1 MRTLIILF
9 FLGIKTLVFTQGI
22 AFETD
27 WKTAREKAKKGKK
40 LIFVDYYADWSSDLY
55 RFTKLIYS
63 DSTIGDYFNQNF
75 IAVKINA
82 EKEDG
87 KRLSDAYNLNLS
99 PRFLFIHADNLDV
112 ISKEFVSNN
121 RQAFFETA
129 KKAFQYKDITPLSIL
144 QKKYDGGQRDKAFL
158 ENLMQRKSLCGINV
172 KEEMKVYL
180 QSFELDELSATI
192 YDYHKYFVK
201 IDFKSSDYAFFKNAK
216 RKKQISNFFIGGI
229 LGGSIGNELD
239 SVYKNKDFTLFNRLL
254 NEIRINESPQKVD
267 YYKTKY
273 AQGDTNNVL
282 GLFNMTKRY
291 IETYLKTDS
300 VWEVHRQ
307 DSLYFADMLKP
318 HYDNEDSLRQYMI
331 KTNGFD
337 FFDDFQESYKHQ
349 KASLRASSIA
359 EIIEP
364 LLLRLKD
371 KNQLQSTLVLTKYAY
386 DLMPESYQAKYVYAL
401 NLYKLGDKSKSI
413 NLMLQVVDYVKSENH
428 KHSFKEK
435 QLDKYN
441 ICYQKMKQGNL

>member
-1 MRTLIILF
+1 MRTLVVLF

-27 WKTAREKAKKGKK
+27 WKTAREKAKKEKK
-40 LIFVDYYADWSSDLY
+40 LIFVDYYADWSTNFY
-55 RFTKLIYS
+55 RLAKTIYT
-63 DSTIGDYFNQNF
+63 DTAIADYFNQNF
-75 IAVKINA
+75 ISVKINA

-99 PRFLFIHADNLDV
+99 SRFLFIHADNLDV

-129 KKAFQYKDITPLSIL
+129 KKASQYKDITPLSIL
-144 QKKYDGGQRDKAFL
+144 QKKYDAGQRDKAFL

-180 QSFELDELSATI
+180 QSFELDELTMMM

-201 IDFKSSDYAFFKNAK
+201 IDFKSYDYAFFKNVK
-216 RKKQISNFFIGGI
+216 RKKQVSNFLIGGI
-229 LGGSIGNELD
+229 LGRSIESELD

-273 AQGDTNNVL
+273 AEGDTNNVL

-307 DSLYFADMLKP
+307 DSLYFADILKP
-318 HYDNEDSLRQYMI
+318 YNNSEDSLRQYMI

-337 FFDDFQESYKHQ
+337 FLDDFAEGYKHQ
-349 KASLRASSIA
+349 KASLRAGSIA

-371 KNQLQSTLVLTKYAY
+371 KNQLQTILVLTKYAY
-386 DLMPESYQAKYVYAL
+386 DLMPKNYQTKHVYAL
-401 NLYKLGDKSKSI
+401 NLYKLGYKSKAI
-413 NLMLQVVDYVKSENH
+413 NLMSQVVDYVKSENH

-435 QLDKYN
+435 QIDKYTQ
-441 ICYQKMKQGNL
+441 CYQKMQQGNL